1 MPLAST
7 PSGNLYYEIVDHVAP
22 WVPDGEA
29 GRETIVFH
37 HGIGGSLGLW
47 AGWIPQL
54 VDRYRLV
61 MFDMRGCGRSHIPDE
76 DFAWSLDQM
85 ARDVFAVADAA
96 GVERFHLV
104 GESIGGTAA
113 LAAIL
118 AQPARI
124 ATLTVSNGAHVGTT
138 LGGVQAWCSTID
150 ERGIKHWSDIFMHD
164 RFHDGALS
172 AAQWAWFAAQQQAWS
187 RASILNALGVLV
199 GTDLSARLG
208 GIRCPTLLLHP
219 DGSPFIAVPIMA
231 ELHRLLPD
239 ARLRVVEHSRH
250 GLPFSHAGIC
260 SAALRSFLDSDG
272 AG

>member
-7 PSGNLYYEIVDHVAP
+7 PSGSLHYEVIDHVAP
-22 WVPDGEA
+22 WVAAP
-29 GRETIVFH
+29 ETIVFH

-61 MFDMRGCGRSHIPDE
+61 MFDMRGCGRSHIPDA
-76 DFAWSLDQM
+76 DFPWSLDQM

-96 GVERFHLV
+96 GIERFHLV

-113 LAAIL
+113 LAAVL
-118 AQPARI
+118 ARPARI

-138 LGGVQAWCSTID
+138 LGRVQAWRATID
-150 ERGIKHWSDIFMHD
+150 EQGLEHWSDIFMHD
-164 RFHDGALS
+164 RFHEGALS
-172 AAQWAWFAAQQQAWS
+172 AGQWAWFAGQQQAWS
-187 RASILNALGVLV
+187 RDSILNALGVLV
-199 GTDLSARLG
+199 GTDLTARLG

-219 DGSPFIAVPIMA
+219 DGSPFIPVPVMA
-231 ELHRLLPD
+231 ELHKLLPD

-260 SAALRSFLDSDG
+260 SAALRSFLDSQN
-272 AG
+272 AGW